1 MTLATRTSHAG
12 GLPLLRGSLRIVSAV
27 QELAT
32 AHGEELELD
41 GWDAEEGGHVGHQ
54 ISGTSTCDID
64 NEDVRAKDVP
74 KFLHWFLTDEVG
86 VREYTFKTL
95 RN

>member
-54 ISGTSTCDID
+54 ISGTSTCDIV
-64 NEDVRAKDVP
+64 NEGRAPLRLYRRSSFPGFSQMRLESVS
-74 KFLHWFLTDEVG
+74 
-86 VREYTFKTL
+86 TL
-95 RN
+95 SRR